1 MLNHHLRPTIQAV
14 SALGSQDTL
23 WPPRQ
28 SRWVHP
34 NGQQELKRDSHH
46 HCLHLGGFANINIPP
61 LHSSSFVSGIYTW
74 GLNWINVFINIYEN
88 TGYPWIAI
96 LLGKMMIIRYSM
108 GYPVFRNQRLRISRW
123 ALAGPEAGSLPL
135 SVSATAPRATDNLF
149 GFPSAKSSLHR
160 VWWICGS
167 SSKVTKSI
175 ANQSMWK
182 LEIISKDEKPNSSW
196 SRATK
201 NISWGY
207 PMWLWVNTL
216 VVNSQIAAIAWCRWG
231 GLLWWIMSRLRRLWP

>member
-1 MLNHHLRPTIQAV
+1 MSVFVHFCSTLLHHESASLHNMVALRLGAITDTAFGLWNKRPEQARALPT
-14 SALGSQDTL
+14 
-23 WPPRQ
+23 
-28 SRWVHP
+28 SRHWTC
-34 NGQQELKRDSHH
+34 LKV
-46 HCLHLGGFANINIPP
+46 
-61 LHSSSFVSGIYTW
+61 HSSSGTCLNEIYLQQRDTH
-74 GLNWINVFINIYEN
+74 EC
-88 TGYPWIAI
+88 PWIAI

-201 NISWGY
+201 KFSWGY
-207 PMWLWVNTL
+207 PMWL
-216 VVNSQIAAIAWCRWG
+216 
-231 GLLWWIMSRLRRLWP
+231 